1 MKNIDRFLSSDLN
14 EIQRAELK
22 KMDNQIHS
30 KSASWSEISWWHEFK
45 IILLVKESQGFRW

>member
-14 EIQRAELK
+14 EKSLVESK

-45 IILLVKESQGFRW
+45 IILLVKESQGFR